1 MINYSIWSLT
11 KFKTLEE
18 FLDVLNSN
26 KIENRVSGKA
36 YGCLKLKNEISNI
49 KDLPNISIRN
59 VELMNEKVRYVAF
72 NANSQVCRKNPET
85 DEYEVKDNTENVIAF
100 EKNNMVK
107 MIILAS
113 QNNAERVIKR
123 IFSNGLVWGIIEE
136 DNYITEDMLYW
147 LFYRLRELPEKL
159 IISSPELYLNG
170 IISYLGRTNDKINA
184 VRGIGIRVSALLG
197 TLGMLLGEES
207 LRALRPIIQYGQHE
221 INVELFI
228 GNTGKLYEN
237 TYHGE
242 LNIDIENEIS
252 KITLVLLVC
261 KFILPSILKGY
272 KDCCDKKE
280 WSIYIKQTFLR
291 AVGNEMA
298 DKISKEMKRIDLEIN
313 KYKEES
319 EQLEDDSSDISEI
332 EELLDYEDIEEMELS
347 LIHI

>member
-1 MINYSIWSLT
+1 MINYSIWGFT
-11 KFKTLEE
+11 KFKALEE
-18 FLDVLNSN
+18 FLEVVNAN
-26 KIENRVSGKA
+26 RIEHRVSGKA
-36 YGCLKLKNEISNI
+36 YGNLPLKDEISNI
-49 KDLPNISIRN
+49 NAFSDISIRSLK
-59 VELMNEKVRYVAF
+59 LMNEDVRYIAF
-72 NANSQVCRKNPET
+72 GVNSQVCRKNTNT
-85 DEYEVKDNTENVIAF
+85 DVYEVRDNTENVIVF
-100 EKNNMVK
+100 EKNNSVK

-113 QNNAERVIKR
+113 QNNADRVVKR
-123 IFSNGLVWGIIEE
+123 VFDNQLIWGIVEQ

-147 LFYRLRELPEKL
+147 LFYRLRELPDDL

-207 LRALRPIIQYGQHE
+207 LRALRPVIQYGEHE

-242 LNIDIENEIS
+242 LDIDVEDEIS

-261 KFILPSILKGY
+261 KFILPSILRGY
-272 KDCCDKKE
+272 KDSCAKKE

-291 AVGNEMA
+291 AIGNEMS

-313 KYKEES
+313 RYKEDNED
-319 EQLEDDSSDISEI
+319 EEDDVSDLTEI
-332 EELLDYEDIEEMELS
+332 EELLDYEYMDEENE
-347 LIHI
+347 